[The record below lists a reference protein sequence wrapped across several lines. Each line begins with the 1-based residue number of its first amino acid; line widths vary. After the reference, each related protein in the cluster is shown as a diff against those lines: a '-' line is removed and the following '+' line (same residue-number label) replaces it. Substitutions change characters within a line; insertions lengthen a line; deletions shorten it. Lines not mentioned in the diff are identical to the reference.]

1 MSASTLQ
8 ILLIIIFIYFLNTRF
23 YKIVFIYANSV
34 KLPRLTTPSPF
45 IKISLTRPLGF
56 ILTLKRREKFRKY
69 LCKITIFDHFK
80 DQNPNIKSAAF
91 IQTLIWK
98 NRIYQY
104 YISILPNPCCS
115 SLKYSMCIPWS
126 DCDSSVVQLVDIR
139 VCSCILHTH
148 YFFSIYWLSME
159 QPQMS
164 KSSVFG
170 LWNRL
175 VYPSLESSVAFESP
189 FRHVKNKGAFVPRP
203 VSCHQRSVHQRH
215 EHERSDFC

>member
-1 MSASTLQ
+1 MQ

-69 LCKITIFDHFK
+69 LCKIAIFDHFK

-91 IQTLIWK
+91 IQTVIGK
-98 NRIYQY
+98 TEFINI
-104 YISILPNPCCS
+104 ISVYCPTLAALPLMN
-115 SLKYSMCIPWS
+115 SMCIPWS